1 MEIKNKQIFDKIND
15 VQKTA
20 LVSKLSRLLQI
31 PIKYIFAIVFRE
43 LIYKWFKH
51 PIGIKVETF
60 FGTVMKVLLPAGT
73 DIYLTGGKSH
83 DSEIRL
89 AKYLI
94 KNLKEGDIFIDVGA
108 HFGYFSLLAA
118 KLVNSEGKVISFEP
132 SPKTFNILK
141 QNAETKENMVI
152 INNAVSDQHEEIN
165 FYEFP
170 NRYSEYNST
179 DVTQYEHLGWFKNN
193 QPKCIKIETVI
204 LSEYFE
210 LKNINPSI
218 IKIDVEGSEFKV
230 INGLKDYLI
239 NSSPKII
246 MEFLTDGRFN
256 EQHILAEKILRSLGY
271 TSSVILDNGDIQVIG
286 DIVSYMVK
294 KNCDSENIVFIRTNN

>member
-1 MEIKNKQIFDKIND
+1 MEIQNKQIFDKIND

-43 LIYKWFKH
+43 VIYKWFKH
-51 PIGIKVETF
+51 PIGIKAETF
-60 FGTVMKVLLPAGT
+60 FGTIMKVLLPAGT

-94 KNLKEGDIFIDVGA
+94 KNLKEGDTFIDVGA

-141 QNAETKENMVI
+141 QNAVAKENMVI
-152 INNAVSDQHEEIN
+152 LNNAVSDQHAEIN

-179 DVTQYEHLGWFKNN
+179 DVTQYEHFSWFINN
-193 QPKCIKIETVI
+193 QPKCIKIETLI
-204 LSEYFE
+204 LSEYF
-210 LKNINPSI
+210 KSKKINPSI

-230 INGLKDYLI
+230 VKSLNDYLTK
-239 NSSPKII
+239 SSPVII
-246 MEFLTDGRFN
+246 MEYLTDGRFN
-256 EQHILAEKILRSLGY
+256 QQHILAERFLHSLGY
-271 TSSVILDNGDIQVIG
+271 SSFIITHEGEILNVPEID
-286 DIVSYMVK
+286 SYMVA